1 MDLSHTIPECMLLYH
16 SCRVVGILKETSIL
30 RSFISLLFR
39 HLNMINKELDKLE
52 DTVGKRSSLV
62 MKEEDRQHWDDV
74 KRKLNLHQ
82 EVEAVRVKKL

>member
-1 MDLSHTIPECMLLYH
+1 
-16 SCRVVGILKETSIL
+16 
-30 RSFISLLFR
+30 
-39 HLNMINKELDKLE
+39 MINKELDKLE